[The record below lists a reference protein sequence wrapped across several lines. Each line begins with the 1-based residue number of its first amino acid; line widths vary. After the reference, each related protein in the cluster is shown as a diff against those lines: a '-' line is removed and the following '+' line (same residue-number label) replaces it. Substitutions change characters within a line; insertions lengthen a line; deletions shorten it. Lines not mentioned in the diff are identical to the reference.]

1 MKSSSLRI
9 EVRLKDL
16 ITMISNLQLFRPVKI
31 IRKNDKDFYHLKFR
45 NKGLDF
51 KNIHLRK
58 LGFVT
63 YIGENW
69 VV

>member
-16 ITMISNLQLFRPVKI
+16 ITMISNLQLFRPVEI

-51 KNIHLRK
+51 INISSILRNNDVLYK
-58 LGFVT
+58 
-63 YIGENW
+63 IPI
-69 VV
+69 